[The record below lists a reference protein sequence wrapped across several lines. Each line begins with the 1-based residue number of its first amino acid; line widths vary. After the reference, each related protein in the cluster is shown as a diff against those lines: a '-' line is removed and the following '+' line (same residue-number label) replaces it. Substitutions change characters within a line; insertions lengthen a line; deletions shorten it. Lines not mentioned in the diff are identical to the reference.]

1 MPEKI
6 AEAAGLYEGQR
17 VRIRVE
23 DGRIVIG
30 PIYDPIEQAM
40 HGEKI
45 GCIDP
50 EELEE
55 ESVSEQEKLAR

>member
-1 MPEKI
+1 M
-6 AEAAGLYEGQR
+6 YEGQR

-23 DGRIVIG
+23 DGRIVIE
-30 PIYDPIEQAM
+30 PIYDPIELEM

-45 GCIDP
+45 GYIDP

-55 ESVSEQEKLAR
+55 ESVSEQGKLAR